1 MSASDQ
7 YKLAMAQIAAT
18 ILAPWLMS
26 SKTGFSEQQIELAFK
41 TADELIKRTGYLPPG
56 TVYG

>member
-7 YKLAMAQIAAT
+7 YKLARAQIAAT
-18 ILAPWLMS
+18 ILSPWLMAS
-26 SKTGFSEQQIELAFK
+26 PRGFSDQQIELAFK
-41 TADELIKRTGYLPPG
+41 TADELIKHTGYLPPG